1 MYKLRWIFI
10 MKIAMLGGAFDPPHL
25 GHLILADTVIKEL
38 NYNKVLFIPS
48 KIPPH
53 KNISGEVSDEDRL
66 NMLKLSIEDDKRFS
80 FDDYELKSEGISYSI
95 KTLNYL
101 YQNYNIDGKIAMIIG
116 ADLIKNFHKWKEPEK
131 ISELTNIVAV
141 NREENDN
148 LDKENIEKYN
158 IKIIIAPRIDISSTL
173 IRERIKENKAFRY
186 FLKDKVYNYITSN
199 KLYL

>member
-1 MYKLRWIFI
+1 
-10 MKIAMLGGAFDPPHL
+10 MKIAILGGTFDPPHL

-38 NYNKVLFIPS
+38 NYDKVLFIPS

-53 KNISGEVSDEDRL
+53 KNISGEVSNEDRL

-101 YQNYNIDGKIAMIIG
+101 YQNYNIEGKIALIIG
-116 ADLIKNFHKWKEPEK
+116 ADLIKDFHKWKEPEK
-131 ISELTNIVAV
+131 ISELANIVAV
-141 NREENDN
+141 NREENEN
-148 LDKENIEKYN
+148 LFFKENIEKYN

-173 IRERIKENKAFRY
+173 IRERIKKNKAFRY
-186 FLKDKVYNYITSN
+186 FLNDKVYDYIISN
-199 KLYL
+199 KLYF

>member
-1 MYKLRWIFI
+1 
-10 MKIAMLGGAFDPPHL
+10 MKIAILGGTFDPPHL
-25 GHLILADTVIKEL
+25 GHLILAETVLKEL
-38 NYNKVLFIPS
+38 NYDKVLFIPS

-101 YQNYNIDGKIAMIIG
+101 YQNYNIDGKIALIIG

-131 ISELTNIVAV
+131 ISELANIVAV

-173 IRERIKENKAFRY
+173 IRERIKKNKAFRY
-186 FLKDKVYNYITSN
+186 FLNNKVYDYIISN

>member
-1 MYKLRWIFI
+1 
-10 MKIAMLGGAFDPPHL
+10 MKIAILGGTFDPPHL
-25 GHLILADTVIKEL
+25 GHLILADTVIREL
-38 NYNKVLFIPS
+38 NYDKVLFIPS

-53 KNISGEVSDEDRL
+53 KNISGEVSNEDRL

-101 YQNYNIDGKIAMIIG
+101 YENYDIDGKIALIIG
-116 ADLIKNFHKWKEPEK
+116 ADLIKDFHKWKEPEK
-131 ISELTNIVAV
+131 ISKLSNIVAV
-141 NREENDN
+141 NREESDN

-173 IRERIKENKAFRY
+173 IRERIKKNKAFRY
-186 FLKDKVYNYITSN
+186 FLNDKVYNYIISN
-199 KLYL
+199 KLYF

>member
-1 MYKLRWIFI
+1 
-10 MKIAMLGGAFDPPHL
+10 MKIAILGGTFDPPHL
-25 GHLILADTVIKEL
+25 GHLILADTVLKEL
-38 NYNKVLFIPS
+38 NYDKVLFIPS

-53 KNISGEVSDEDRL
+53 KNISGEVSNEDRL

-101 YQNYNIDGKIAMIIG
+101 YENYNVDGKIALIIG
-116 ADLIKNFHKWKEPEK
+116 ADLIKDFHKWKEPEK
-131 ISELTNIVAV
+131 ISELANIVAV

-173 IRERIKENKAFRY
+173 IRERIKKNKAFRY
-186 FLKDKVYNYITSN
+186 FLNDKVYDYIISN

>member
-1 MYKLRWIFI
+1 
-10 MKIAMLGGAFDPPHL
+10 MKIAILGGTFDPPHL
-25 GHLILADTVIKEL
+25 GHLILAETVLKEL
-38 NYNKVLFIPS
+38 NYDKVLFIPS

-53 KNISGEVSDEDRL
+53 KNISGEVSNEDRL

-101 YQNYNIDGKIAMIIG
+101 YQNYNIDGKIALIIG

-131 ISELTNIVAV
+131 ISELANIVAV

-173 IRERIKENKAFRY
+173 IRERIKKNKAFRY
-186 FLKDKVYNYITSN
+186 FLNNKVYNYIISN
-199 KLYL
+199 KLYF

>member
-1 MYKLRWIFI
+1 
-10 MKIAMLGGAFDPPHL
+10 MKIAILGGTFDPPHL
-25 GHLILADTVIKEL
+25 GHLILADTVLKEL
-38 NYNKVLFIPS
+38 NYDKVLFIPS

-53 KNISGEVSDEDRL
+53 KNISGEVSNEDRL

-101 YQNYNIDGKIAMIIG
+101 YQNYNIDGKIALIIG

-131 ISELTNIVAV
+131 ISELANIVAV

-173 IRERIKENKAFRY
+173 IRYRIKKNKAFRY
-186 FLKDKVYNYITSN
+186 FLNNKVYDYIISN
-199 KLYL
+199 KLYF

>member
-1 MYKLRWIFI
+1 
-10 MKIAMLGGAFDPPHL
+10 MKIAILGGTFDPPHL
-25 GHLILADTVIKEL
+25 GHLILADTVLKEL
-38 NYNKVLFIPS
+38 NYDKVLFIPS

-53 KNISGEVSDEDRL
+53 KNISGEVSNEDRL

-101 YQNYNIDGKIAMIIG
+101 YENYNIDGKIALIIG

-131 ISELTNIVAV
+131 ISELANIVAV

-158 IKIIIAPRIDISSTL
+158 IKVIIAPRIDISSTL
-173 IRERIKENKAFRY
+173 IRKRIKKNKAFRY
-186 FLKDKVYNYITSN
+186 FLNNKVYDYIISN
-199 KLYL
+199 KLYF

>member
-1 MYKLRWIFI
+1 
-10 MKIAMLGGAFDPPHL
+10 MKIAILGGTFDPPHL
-25 GHLILADTVIKEL
+25 GHLILADTVLKEL
-38 NYNKVLFIPS
+38 NYDKVLFIPS

-53 KNISGEVSDEDRL
+53 KNISGEVSNEDRL

-101 YQNYNIDGKIAMIIG
+101 YQNYNIDGKIALIIG

-173 IRERIKENKAFRY
+173 IRERIKKNKAFRY
-186 FLKDKVYNYITSN
+186 FLNNKVYDYIISN
-199 KLYL
+199 KLYF

>member
-53 KNISGEVSDEDRL
+53 KNISGEVSNEDRL
-66 NMLKLSIEDDKRFS
+66 NMVKLSIEEDKRFLI
-80 FDDYELKSEGISYSI
+80 DDYELKSEGISYSI

-101 YQNYNIDGKIAMIIG
+101 YQNYDIDEKIALIIG
-116 ADLIKNFHKWKEPEK
+116 ADLIKDFHKWREPEK
-131 ISELTNIVAV
+131 LSKLANIIAV
-141 NREENDN
+141 NREDN
-148 LDKENIEKYN
+148 NLYKENIEKYN

-186 FLKDKVYNYITSN
+186 FLKDKVYNYIISN

>member
-1 MYKLRWIFI
+1 
-10 MKIAMLGGAFDPPHL
+10 MKIAILGGTFDPPHL
-25 GHLILADTVIKEL
+25 GHLILADTVLKEL
-38 NYNKVLFIPS
+38 NYDKVLFIPS

-53 KNISGEVSDEDRL
+53 KNISGEVSNEDRL

-101 YQNYNIDGKIAMIIG
+101 YQNYNIDGKIALIIG

-131 ISELTNIVAV
+131 ISELANIVAV

-148 LDKENIEKYN
+148 LYKENIEKYN

-173 IRERIKENKAFRY
+173 IRERIKKNKAFRY
-186 FLKDKVYNYITSN
+186 FLNNKVYDYIISN
-199 KLYL
+199 KLYF

>member
-1 MYKLRWIFI
+1 
-10 MKIAMLGGAFDPPHL
+10 MKTAILGGTFDPPHL

-38 NYNKVLFIPS
+38 NYDKVLFIPS

-53 KNISGEVSDEDRL
+53 KNISGEVSNEDRL

-101 YQNYNIDGKIAMIIG
+101 YQNYNIDGKIALIIG
-116 ADLIKNFHKWKEPEK
+116 ADLIKDFHKWKEPEK
-131 ISELTNIVAV
+131 ISELANIVAV
-141 NREENDN
+141 NREENEN
-148 LDKENIEKYN
+148 LFFKENIEKYN

-173 IRERIKENKAFRY
+173 IRERIKKNKAFRY
-186 FLKDKVYNYITSN
+186 FLNDKVYDYIISN
-199 KLYL
+199 KLYF

>member
-1 MYKLRWIFI
+1 
-10 MKIAMLGGAFDPPHL
+10 MKIAILGGTFDPPHL
-25 GHLILADTVIKEL
+25 GHLILAETVLKEL
-38 NYNKVLFIPS
+38 NYDKVLFIPS

-53 KNISGEVSDEDRL
+53 KNISGEVSNEDRL

-80 FDDYELKSEGISYSI
+80 FDDYELKNEGISYSI

-101 YQNYNIDGKIAMIIG
+101 YQNYNIDGKIALIIG

-173 IRERIKENKAFRY
+173 IRERIKKNKAFRY
-186 FLKDKVYNYITSN
+186 FLNNKVYDYIISN
-199 KLYL
+199 KLYF

>member
-1 MYKLRWIFI
+1 
-10 MKIAMLGGAFDPPHL
+10 MKIAILGGTFDPPHL
-25 GHLILADTVIKEL
+25 GHLILAETVLKEL
-38 NYNKVLFIPS
+38 NYDKVLFIPS

-80 FDDYELKSEGISYSI
+80 FDDYELKNEGISYSI

-101 YQNYNIDGKIAMIIG
+101 YQNYNIDGKIALIIG

-131 ISELTNIVAV
+131 ISELANIVAV

-173 IRERIKENKAFRY
+173 IRERIKKNKAFRY
-186 FLKDKVYNYITSN
+186 FLNNKVYNYIISN
-199 KLYL
+199 KLYF

>member
-1 MYKLRWIFI
+1 
-10 MKIAMLGGAFDPPHL
+10 MKIAILGGTFDPPHL
-25 GHLILADTVIKEL
+25 GHLILADTVLKEL
-38 NYNKVLFIPS
+38 NYDKVLFIPS

-53 KNISGEVSDEDRL
+53 KNISGEVSNEDRL

-101 YQNYNIDGKIAMIIG
+101 YQNYNIDGKIALIIG

-131 ISELTNIVAV
+131 ISELANIVAV

-148 LDKENIEKYN
+148 LDEENIEKYN

-173 IRERIKENKAFRY
+173 IRERIKKNKAFRY
-186 FLKDKVYNYITSN
+186 FLNNKVYDYIISN
-199 KLYL
+199 KLYF